1 MEEFI
6 ASSITALGQSRAED
20 CCWLALWQWEYWISF
35 VVGVVGSIYLLVKKD
50 SSMA

>member
-6 ASSITALGQSRAED
+6 ASSITAMGKSGVEE
-20 CCWLALWQWEYWISF
+20 CSWLALWQWEYWISF